1 MEIAPAPTKARVTS
15 LLPNDVLAR
24 VERLRINPQKRYT
37 NRSRGEHV
45 AQRSG
50 SSIEFK
56 DYRDYSDGDDIRFVD
71 WNIFS
76 RLHRPYIKL
85 FHEEEEMH
93 IVLLVDASNSMKFE
107 GKFER
112 AKELAAAFGVMG
124 LSGTEKV
131 SICAFN
137 QREGRITRLRP
148 HTGRSSRRALF
159 SFIEQI
165 DAGGDGPVDVGI
177 EAMLREHRGRG
188 CVVVLSDFLTQGD
201 LRRSFNLV
209 YSAGLELFALQ
220 VLGPTELEPEVNNDL
235 RLVDSETGL
244 TLDVSSGGDIVKLY
258 QEYREAFQRHVE
270 ALATSRNG
278 RMLTTS
284 AKDPLEYVLFDQL
297 RRRAWIR

>member
-1 MEIAPAPTKARVTS
+1 MEIAPAPKRARVTS

-24 VERLRINPQKRYT
+24 VERMRIYPQKRYT

-45 AQRSG
+45 AHRSG

-56 DYRDYSDGDDIRFVD
+56 DYRDYSSGDDIRFVD

-93 IVLLVDASNSMKFE
+93 IVILVDASNSMKFE
-107 GKFER
+107 RKFER

-131 SICAFN
+131 SVCAFN
-137 QREGRITRLRP
+137 QKGGRITRLRP
-148 HTGRSSRRALF
+148 HSGRSSRRALF
-159 SFIEQI
+159 DFIEKI
-165 DAGGDGPVDVGI
+165 EAGGDGPVDSGI
-177 EAMLREHRGRG
+177 ESMLKEHRGRG
-188 CVVVLSDFLTQGD
+188 CAVVISDFLTQGD

-220 VLGPTELEPEVNNDL
+220 VLAPTEIEPEVSNDL

-258 QEYREAFQRHVE
+258 QEYREAFQRHIE
-270 ALATSRNG
+270 ALATSRSG
-278 RMLTTS
+278 RMVMTS
-284 AKDPLEYVLFDQL
+284 AKDTLDYVLFDLL
-297 RRRAWIR
+297 RRKAWIR